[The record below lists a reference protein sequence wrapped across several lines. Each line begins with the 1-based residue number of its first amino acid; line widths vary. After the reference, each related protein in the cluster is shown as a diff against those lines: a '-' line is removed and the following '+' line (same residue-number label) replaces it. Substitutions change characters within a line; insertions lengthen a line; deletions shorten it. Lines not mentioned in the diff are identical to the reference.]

1 MVGKARVTQDV
12 DALLFIDDKRLPA
25 FLRKGTSFGLEPR
38 IPDVLEFAKENRIL
52 LVHHKK
58 SGINVDLSLA
68 GHVFEKH
75 LLKQSRLAKIGRLSI
90 PVPSPEDLIVLKA
103 IANRDQDKKDIEG
116 ILDRWPN
123 ADLDYIQEHVDEFAR
138 ILDSSDISAW
148 IRQSIRRRK
157 SQEEP

>member
-1 MVGKARVTQDV
+1 M
-12 DALLFIDDKRLPA
+12 
-25 FLRKGTSFGLEPR
+25 
-38 IPDVLEFAKENRIL
+38 